1 MATRPTVLC
10 PFPQGNSPI
19 PRPIPNSVQSVALT
33 ANVAVSITVPNTSAT
48 VPPAKYVIFSCTGNF
63 YVHCFTT
70 ATVPGTITDGS
81 APELNPTAYQL
92 PANDVTTISVIS
104 PVACVLTAAFYA

>member
-19 PRPIPNSVQSVALT
+19 PRPVANST
-33 ANVAVSITVPNTSAT
+33 MAVSLAAGVAKSITIPNTSST
-48 VPPAKYVIFSCTGNF
+48 VPPAKYVIFSGTGNY
-63 YVHCFTT
+63 YVNLFTT
-70 ATVPGTITDGS
+70 ATVPGDTTDGTAS
-81 APELNPTAYQL
+81 ELNPTAYQL